1 MARLPAAALLLLV
14 AACGGA
20 PGPALTTV
28 ASVRDGD
35 TLLLEDGRRVRL
47 VQVDAPELG
56 DGECYGRE
64 AQRELARLLPPGAR
78 VTLEADGALD
88 DVDRFGRLLRY
99 VVRGGE
105 NVNVEL
111 VRRGAAAP
119 YFFDG
124 DRGRHADELLA
135 AAEQARAARRG
146 LWGAC
151 GPTRLDPF
159 RGVQTGRG

>member
-1 MARLPAAALLLLV
+1 MAKVCAAVAVLLV
-14 AACGGA
+14 AGCGGGE
-20 PGPALTTV
+20 PSALTAV
-28 ASVRDGD
+28 ASVRDSD
-35 TLLLEDGRRVRL
+35 TILLADGRRVRL

-56 DGECYGRE
+56 AGECYGRE
-64 AQRELARLLPPGAR
+64 AWRELGRLLPPGSR
-78 VTLEADGALD
+78 VTLEADRSLD

-119 YFFDG
+119 YFFGG
-124 DRGRHADELLA
+124 DRGRHAEELLA
-135 AAEQARAARRG
+135 AAKDARAARRG

-151 GPTRLDPF
+151 PPARLQPE
-159 RGVQTGRG
+159 RGVETGRG